1 MPNKANTSLE
11 AINELSRQLLSQLDI
26 QRESAESAESGE
38 QKTVLLNADEK
49 TVLDN
54 NLQYSDEEMASLVA
68 RRHTLIDLLFKT
80 FTQEQLSIELQ
91 LVNEMVLLDNQL
103 TSNSQRNKQALAAQV
118 LKLKKSK
125 KITSFYQK
133 Y

>member
-26 QRESAESAESGE
+26 QRESAESGE

-54 NLQYSDEEMASLVA
+54 NQQYSDEEMASLVA

-103 TSNSQRNKQALAAQV
+103 TSSSQRNKQALAAQV

-125 KITSFYQK
+125 KITSLYQK

>member
-1 MPNKANTSLE
+1 
-11 AINELSRQLLSQLDI
+11 
-26 QRESAESAESGE
+26 
-38 QKTVLLNADEK
+38 
-49 TVLDN
+49 
-54 NLQYSDEEMASLVA
+54 MASLVA

-125 KITSFYQK
+125 KITSLYQK

>member
-26 QRESAESAESGE
+26 QRESAESGE